1 MANPSDTMS
10 VLKNYRVGLNNV
22 GSYQVAGKPYITG
35 SDAGAVGGESYYAF
49 PSVTNNITVTN
60 YSVLDTALPNQRQCE
75 EIRVHFNSTGSSA
88 VVAGHHYY
96 ILSGSVQ
103 SIDLNVKCKEIYIS
117 SPDAGSPRKYRIAAS
132 LTQIPVERM
141 YALTGSGLTTD
152 VVGPHS

>member
-35 SDAGAVGGESYYAF
+35 SDAGPVGGESYYAF

-96 ILSGSVQ
+96 ILSGTVQ
-103 SIDLNVKCKEIYIS
+103 SIDLNVKCKEIYILDYFRYGNRLRRHLS
-117 SPDAGSPRKYRIAAS
+117 LKNAMLVSRNIDRI
-132 LTQIPVERM
+132 I
-141 YALTGSGLTTD
+141 
-152 VVGPHS
+152 